1 MLDPHPANTS
11 QSLFK
16 LGLRLVIGVWLTG
29 SIVAA
34 QPQHPAIPDGIRI
47 IGRDDPRFMEM
58 LKSTFPTVAADPD
71 LQKLLPVMYIVRND
85 SDIAVRAY
93 TIRWESTD
101 HRPSTT
107 RKQPV
112 IFYSEYVARPSEP
125 SPVYGELPILRP
137 HRSQLVL
144 QNERF
149 APPGEA
155 DLFTTYPRP
164 LAPLLGNDPLLEQEG
179 TGEVSFVGKLDYVL
193 MDDGRAGG
201 PDSKGF
207 AGDFGAMRSAERD
220 EGLAILPML
229 TDGSRMDKIHS
240 VLQHDTNQGDLYS
253 APTHLLSVY
262 EAEKRTQARRLMLQI
277 DHGKQDNFQRI
288 VKTLAEITNEGP
300 SLSVTAERHR
310 ASAPILRTFDAA
322 DIVVSGQIHPGDA
335 NCPRPQQNG
344 IYPQSCV
351 AYLKIRHSYKGP
363 EWEGKDLRIEY
374 QFNPQGRSP
383 VGMLASNGFFIFFG
397 CTVNAAYQNCPNSG
411 PIRMSPVV
419 SASPTAQGLDLIAA
433 DAVAGLSSPNE
444 EEILWSASVIG
455 AFDIQV
461 PLDKLKAA
469 KAAVKFNNALFIDA
483 LLVRGGDYAD
493 AKPDLELAMTM
504 PEMMHSPDL
513 FSLVQAMSASPS
525 PAMLDELAL
534 FSKSQRNDV
543 RQLALKLLES
553 YPNETSIAAVQE
565 MLDDPEPVFAYS
577 ATKVLESR
585 TKVTFKDKPAFA
597 QFVKSKEIRDAYI
610 AEWKLWIANSGTH

>member
-229 TDGSRMDKIHS
+229 TDGSGMDKIHS

-262 EAEKRTQARRLMLQI
+262 EAEKRMQARRLMLQI

-288 VKTLAEITNEGP
+288 VKTLAAITNEGP

-322 DIVVSGQIHPGDA
+322 DIVVSGQIHPGDGS
-335 NCPRPQQNG
+335 CPRPQQNG